1 MKKKSLVLALA
12 MLALVGCNTKKDDAK
27 EVQELK
33 QEIKD
38 LKANVKELEENKT
51 IENKEVNKKEAYK
64 DKDKDKEKEKEKS
77 KLLSILE
84 ENPNIDP
91 QSIDTALINEVLNS
105 PKTIFEKFISENA
118 KNSGADEVEAARGMI
133 GYALEMYNTQGLEIS
148 SIPIYSAL
156 QEYVYAMIYGSNAP
170 MMQRAA
176 VDVGLEYSNFSIN
189 NFNLFIDK
197 EVASKFKSF
206 KKDYNLKEFINLH
219 ERYQYEQDHLILNS
233 IMNFKGEF
241 GYDSKEQ
248 VFPGGVHVSFSI
260 GGEDSQHHAY
270 FFYVSTEPANIQK
283 TKNANLWAIPIG
295 YINIPTPD
303 YSDPNHD
310 PNVIVDYLKIVCLV
324 TGPGLEDF

>member
-12 MLALVGCNTKKDDAK
+12 MLALVGCDTKKDDAK
-27 EVQELK
+27 EVKELK

-38 LKANVKELEENKT
+38 LKANVKELKGNDDK
-51 IENKEVNKKEAYK
+51 KEVDDNKKT
-64 DKDKDKEKEKEKS
+64 KETEKS

-91 QSIDTALINEVLNS
+91 QSIDTNLINEVLNS
-105 PKTIFEKFISENA
+105 PTTIFEKFISESA

-133 GYALEMYNTQGLEIS
+133 GYALEIHNSKGLEIS
-148 SIPIYSAL
+148 SIPIYAAL
-156 QEYVYAMIYGSNAP
+156 QECIYAMIYQGNAP
-170 MMQRAA
+170 IMQNAT
-176 VDVGLEYSNFSIN
+176 VDVGLEYKNFPIN

-197 EVASKFKSF
+197 EIASEFKSF
-206 KKDYNLKEFINLH
+206 KETYNLKDFIDLH

-233 IMNFKGEF
+233 IINFKGEY
-241 GYDSKEQ
+241 GYHLEERT
-248 VFPGGVHVSFSI
+248 FPGGVHISYSL
-260 GGEDSQHHAY
+260 GAEDSKHHAY

-283 TKNANLWAIPIG
+283 TANANLWAVPIG

-303 YSDPNHD
+303 LFDPSYD

-324 TGPGLEDF
+324 TGPGLEGF

>member
-12 MLALVGCNTKKDDAK
+12 MLALVGCNTKKDDTK

-38 LKANVKELEENKT
+38 LKANVKELKGNDDKKEVDN
-51 IENKEVNKKEAYK
+51 NKETKET
-64 DKDKDKEKEKEKS
+64 EKS

-91 QSIDTALINEVLNS
+91 QSIDTNLINEVLNS
-105 PKTIFEKFISENA
+105 PTTIFEKFISENA

-206 KKDYNLKEFINLH
+206 KKDYNLKDFINLH

>member
-12 MLALVGCNTKKDDAK
+12 MLALVGCNTKKDDTK

-38 LKANVKELEENKT
+38 LKANVKELKGNDDKKEVDN
-51 IENKEVNKKEAYK
+51 NKETKET
-64 DKDKDKEKEKEKS
+64 EKS

-84 ENPNIDP
+84 ETPNIDP
-91 QSIDTALINEVLNS
+91 QSIDTNLINEVLNS
-105 PKTIFEKFISENA
+105 PTTIFEKFISENA

-206 KKDYNLKEFINLH
+206 KKDYNLKDFINLH